1 MKLGFLVLLGNVLS
15 LLAHDCGNNSAT
27 TTTMMTP
34 TDHLADA
41 EAQIQNMTTRMQHFG
56 FNLMQVELG
65 KSNLN
70 NFVMAPFSVWSL
82 MLVFHEAAVGETFDE
97 LQDALGIYVE
107 YPELREWYT
116 AVRVFHRSET
126 NDSSIH
132 SMRYVYYDKKNIE
145 FVRGYYSIVLEGD
158 PQNAYDMLYLID
170 ILGRPGAVNLQSST
184 TINKINEDVRLGTS
198 NFINSSYTTRSFTY
212 SNPLLAISANYFNA
226 KWRFSFDKSQT
237 KVEQFYND
245 AGSPAGKVHMMV
257 QTGKFA
263 YAKNVKDLQADV
275 LELPFYEGD
284 LVMIVILPNRG
295 NGVGLMLSNLKAL
308 GLQPILRELEA
319 SKNESEVEV
328 KLPRIDTNSRFEL
341 RHSLPAV
348 GIKDLEHSYRANIS
362 RMLISAYDIRKVF
375 LSNCDHY
382 ARIVV
387 NEEGAV
393 AQKSSGKKN
402 IKAQFHMNRPF
413 IYLVLKRSYNL
424 LIHAGVFQ
432 KGEIK

>member
-34 TDHLADA
+34 TDHLDDA
-41 EAQIQNMTTRMQHFG
+41 KAQIQNMTTRMQHFG

-107 YPELREWYT
+107 YPELREWYS
-116 AVRVFHRSET
+116 AVRVFHRSQT

-145 FVRGYYSIVLEGD
+145 FVHGYY
-158 PQNAYDMLYLID
+158 N
-170 ILGRPGAVNLQSST
+170 T
-184 TINKINEDVRLGTS
+184 THSV
-198 NFINSSYTTRSFTY
+198 TY

-245 AGSPAGKVHMMV
+245 DGSPAGKVHMMV

-284 LVMIVILPNRG
+284 LVMIVILPKRG
-295 NGVGLMLSNLKAL
+295 NGVGLMLGNLKAL

-319 SKNESEVEV
+319 SNNESEVEV

-393 AQKSSGKKN
+393 PRKSSGKKN

-432 KGEIK
+432 KGDVK